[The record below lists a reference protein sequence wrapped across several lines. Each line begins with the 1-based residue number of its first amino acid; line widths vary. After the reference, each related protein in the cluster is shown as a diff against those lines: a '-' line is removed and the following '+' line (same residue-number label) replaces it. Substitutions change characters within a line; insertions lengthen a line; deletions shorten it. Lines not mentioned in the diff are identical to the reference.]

1 MAGADD
7 PGSVPFDPYQVPV
20 RLAATLML
28 VRDGATGLE
37 VAMLR
42 RSLTASFV
50 GGAHVFPGGAV
61 DPQDASAA
69 VAARCRGLD
78 VAAANE
84 VLRVPQDGFA
94 YWVAAVRESFEE
106 AGLLVAEH
114 DDGTPVDLSDA
125 DVASRFV
132 THRGDVHAGRRK
144 FADVLAE
151 EDLYL
156 PMDRVHPWS
165 HWVTPIGPP
174 RRFDTRFF
182 VAAAPAGQE
191 PLHDEHE
198 TIDSVW
204 LSPLSAL
211 REFAEGRITI
221 ITPTIKSLEAI
232 GRFPTVDTLLGA
244 AAPRGAIAAVIAP
257 PVG

>member
-7 PGSVPFDPYQVPV
+7 PGSVPFDPYKVPV

-28 VRDGATGLE
+28 VRDGVSGLE

-69 VAARCRGLD
+69 MAARCRGLD
-78 VAAANE
+78 VASANE

-114 DDGTPVDLSDA
+114 DDGTPVDLRGG

-132 THRGDVHAGRRK
+132 AHRADVHVREHGHQGQKHDGDQRAGNGRGHARQQV
-144 FADVLAE
+144 D
-151 EDLYL
+151 DGQ
-156 PMDRVHPWS
+156 PGGDHCVHGGASP
-165 HWVTPIGPP
+165 
-174 RRFDTRFF
+174 
-182 VAAAPAGQE
+182 
-191 PLHDEHE
+191 DE
-198 TIDSVW
+198 
-204 LSPLSAL
+204 L
-211 REFAEGRITI
+211 RE
-221 ITPTIKSLEAI
+221 L
-232 GRFPTVDTLLGA
+232 
-244 AAPRGAIAAVIAP
+244 RGEDQ
-257 PVG
+257 